1 MEGLQKWLARLALAA
16 ACVSAVMLIGAGVG
30 HRFGVVDFKTGVLA
44 VLLALIGCAVAVVA
58 ASIVGLLGLSDA
70 RAQGRGHAL
79 LGSLIAAATAAFP
92 LYTAY
97 QARAEIID
105 SQFNGGLP
113 IHDVTTD
120 TEDPPV
126 FVAVLPLR
134 AKAFNPADYGGPE
147 VAAVQVKLYPDIK
160 PHLNEATPAELF
172 ARAKAAAEAMGWEI
186 VDANADQGRIEA
198 TATTLFFGFKD
209 DVVIRIRSEGA
220 GSRLDIRSVS
230 REGLSDL
237 GVNAKRIREFMTKL
251 G

>member
-1 MEGLQKWLARLALAA
+1 MEGLQKWLARLTLAA

-30 HRFGVVDFKTGVLA
+30 HGNGVVDFKTGVLA
-44 VLLALIGCAVAVVA
+44 VQLAILGCAIAVVA
-58 ASIVGLLGLSDA
+58 ALVVGLLGLTGA
-70 RAQGRGHAL
+70 RAQGRGQAFVGFL
-79 LGSLIAAATAAFP
+79 VAKATAAFP

-97 QARAEIID
+97 QARVEIAEMRG
-105 SQFNGGLP
+105 GGLP

-126 FVAVLPLR
+126 FVALLPLR